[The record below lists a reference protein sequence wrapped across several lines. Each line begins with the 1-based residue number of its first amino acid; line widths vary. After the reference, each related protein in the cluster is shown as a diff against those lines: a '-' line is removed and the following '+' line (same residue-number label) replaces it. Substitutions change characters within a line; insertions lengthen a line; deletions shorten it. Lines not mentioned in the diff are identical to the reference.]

1 MKCLETRTRSDGVV
15 RRRYVLADGRPLTTY
30 EIPASVYKTFSRKQM
45 AEAIARFNRGEKKRA
60 ESFERAGR
68 IMNMLHQGIKPSAI
82 AHEVGVSD
90 TYVRQLRKKIE
101 DIQREARGTTTVDH

>member
-1 MKCLETRTRSDGVV
+1 MKCLETRTRKDGVV

-30 EIPASVYKTFSRKQM
+30 EIPATVFKTFSRKQM
-45 AEAIARFNRGEKKRA
+45 DEAIARFNRGEKKRA

-101 DIQREARGTTTVDH
+101 DIQREARGTTAVDH